1 MFFEQTKDGLML
13 RVRLTPNTS
22 SCQVQGIFTD
32 ADNKVFLKIS
42 VVNVPEK
49 GKANKELIAFL
60 AKKLKLPQSC
70 FEIVF
75 GQNDRYKKI
84 LISSHNVENLISD
97 LKALI

>member
-1 MFFEQTKDGLML
+1 MFFEQTKEGLML
-13 RVRLTPNTS
+13 RVRLTPNSS

-32 ADNKVFLKIS
+32 ADNKDFLKIS

-60 AKKLKLPQSC
+60 AKKLKMPQSC

-75 GQNDRYKKI
+75 FFFLRFKKNMI
-84 LISSHNVENLISD
+84 FC
-97 LKALI
+97 